1 MTIYDSPYPAME
13 VAPPNTIFRHHLP
26 AQPRFPDYPAFIDA
40 ITGRTVTLSGLRKTA
55 LQLGVGLREKYNLK
69 PKSRVIIYSP
79 NSVDFPIIFFGCQS
93 IGVITSLANASYT
106 AKELAHQIRDGQAD
120 LAFVHPAIFEAYIG
134 AIEILKKEGNK
145 IPKVFWAISGDT
157 VPAELKEKTKGIE
170 AYDSILATQQQ
181 VGDFAG
187 VELNKGDYEDCAVL
201 CYSSGTT
208 GLAKGVMTTHQ
219 NLNVVGQISRAA
231 SPPSMKNGKGQLILG
246 VLPMFHIYGMVKLI
260 NYPLT
265 IGIPVVVLPK
275 FVDTLFFGSI
285 QKYKITY
292 AFLVPPII
300 LHLAN
305 NPIAEKFD
313 LSSLQNVMS
322 GAAPLGA
329 GLTKKV
335 KQRFPWLNVS
345 QGYGLTE
352 TTAPCHS
359 QNVEDGQR
367 FFGSCGKLLPNLQVR
382 LVDIDLKDVKVGT
395 PGEICIRGPTIMKGY
410 WNNEKATKE
419 SFFDGDWYRT
429 GDIAQID
436 EHGNYFIVDRLKELI
451 KYKGFQV
458 PPADLEAL
466 LLTHPKVDDVGVI
479 GITSVEKATE
489 LPRAYVVPSGDF
501 ANMSDVAKMALS
513 QELID
518 WVASEV
524 ANHKQLR
531 GGCILIE
538 AIPKSAAGKI
548 LRKELRERAK
558 VDDQQKSD
566 ALNSTVKRMS
576 KL

>member
-1 MTIYDSPYPAME
+1 MTIYESTYPPME
-13 VAPPNTIFRHHLP
+13 LAPHNTIFRHHLP
-26 AQPRFPDYPAFIDA
+26 VQPRFPDYPAFIDA
-40 ITGRTVTLSGLRKTA
+40 ITGRTVTLSNLRSSA
-55 LQLGVGLREKYNLK
+55 LQLGVGLRNKLGLK
-69 PKSRVIIYSP
+69 EKSRVLVYSP

-120 LAFVHPAIFEAYIG
+120 LAFVHPAIYEAYIG
-134 AIEILKKEGNK
+134 AIEILKKEGSK
-145 IPKVFWAISGDT
+145 IPKLFWAIPDAA
-157 VPAELKEKTKGIE
+157 VPAEIKEKVRDVQ
-170 AYDSILATQQQ
+170 AYDTLFASQKE
-181 VGDFAG
+181 VGDFGG
-187 VELNKGDYEDCAVL
+187 VDLKSGDYNDCAVL

-208 GLAKGVMTTHQ
+208 GLAKGVMTTHE
-219 NLNVVGQISRAA
+219 NLNVVGQLSRAA
-231 SPPSMKNGKGQLILG
+231 SPPQMKNGNGQAIIG

-265 IGIPVVVLPK
+265 IGVPVVVLPK
-275 FVDTLFFGSI
+275 FIDTLFFSTI
-285 QKYKITY
+285 QKHKITY

-305 NPIAEKFD
+305 NPLAQKFD
-313 LSSLQNVMS
+313 LSSLRNIMS

-335 KQRFPWLNVS
+335 KQRFPKISVS

-352 TTAPCHS
+352 TTAPCHA
-359 QNVEDGQR
+359 QNVEDAER
-367 FFGSCGKLLPNLQVR
+367 HLGSCGKLLPNLQVR
-382 LVDIDLKDVKVGT
+382 LVDIDLKDVKKGT

-436 EHGNYFIVDRLKELI
+436 DEGNHFIVDRLKELI

-466 LLTHPKVDDVGVI
+466 LLSHPKVDDVGVI

-489 LPRAYVVPSGDF
+489 LPRAYVVPSGGLSKLDD
-501 ANMSDVAKMALS
+501 AAKQALS
-513 QELID
+513 RELTE
-518 WVASEV
+518 WVAANV

-531 GGCILIE
+531 GGCVLIE

-548 LRKELRERAK
+548 LRKELREKAK
-558 VDDQQKSD
+558 VDDQQASD
-566 ALNSTVKRMS
+566 AQNSTVKRMA

>member
-1 MTIYDSPYPAME
+1 MTIYNSPYPPME
-13 VAPPNTIFRHHLP
+13 LAPPNTIFRHHLP

-40 ITGRTVTLSGLRKTA
+40 ITGRTVTLSHLRSTA
-55 LQLGVGLREKYNLK
+55 LQLGVGLRNKYNLK
-69 PKSRVIIYSP
+69 PKSRIIVYSP

-120 LAFVHPAIFEAYIG
+120 LAFVHPAIFEAYVG
-134 AIEILKKEGNK
+134 AIDILKKEGNK
-145 IPKVFWAISGDT
+145 IPKVFWALPGDSI
-157 VPAELKEKTKGIE
+157 PAALKEKTKGID
-170 AYDSILATQQQ
+170 AYDSIFASQAE
-181 VGDFAG
+181 VGDFGG
-187 VELNKGDYEDCAVL
+187 VELKEGDYNDCAVL

-208 GLAKGVMTTHQ
+208 GLAKGVMTTHE

-231 SPPSMKNGKGQLILG
+231 SPPDMKNGRGQSILG

-260 NYPLT
+260 NYPTT
-265 IGIPVVVLPK
+265 IGVPVIVLPK
-275 FVDTLFFGSI
+275 FIDTLFFESI

-305 NPIAEKFD
+305 NPIAEKYD
-313 LSSLQNVMS
+313 LSSLSNVMS

-335 KQRFPWLNVS
+335 KQRFPKVNVS

-359 QNVEDGQR
+359 QNVEDGKV

-382 LVDIDLKDVKVGT
+382 LVDIDLQDVKKGT
-395 PGEICIRGPTIMKGY
+395 PGEICIRGPTVMKGY
-410 WNNEKATKE
+410 WNNEKATRE

-436 EHGNYFIVDRLKELI
+436 EHGNHFIVDRLKELI

-466 LLTHPKVDDVGVI
+466 LLSHLRVDDVGVI
-479 GITSVEKATE
+479 GITDIERATE
-489 LPRAYVVPSGDF
+489 LPRAYVVPSGGLDKL
-501 ANMSDVAKMALS
+501 SESERKALS
-513 QELID
+513 KELTD
-518 WVASEV
+518 WVAANV

-548 LRKELRERAK
+548 LRKELREKAK
-558 VDDQQKSD
+558 VDGQQASD
-566 ALNSTVKRMS
+566 AVNSTVKRMA